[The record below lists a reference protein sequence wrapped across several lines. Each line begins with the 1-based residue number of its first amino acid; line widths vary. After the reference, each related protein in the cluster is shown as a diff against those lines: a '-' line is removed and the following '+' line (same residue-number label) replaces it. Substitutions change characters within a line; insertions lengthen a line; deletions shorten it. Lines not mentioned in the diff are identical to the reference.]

1 MGLLQKFILIFATLG
16 LIISLSVGFAV
27 GNRLTHVLVTG
38 LICTLLSGAL
48 GFGVYK
54 VLELRIPEFFDFFG
68 ARARGDQYADVDSG
82 VPVEMPGESAAGF
95 ESGFDEP
102 ITTDESIRGVGEGA
116 EGETQVFG
124 DHILVNK
131 VKIKNEPKLIAQ
143 AIQTMMAK
151 DEE

>member
-1 MGLLQKFILIFATLG
+1 MDLLQKFILVFAVLG
-16 LIISLSVGFAV
+16 LIISLSVGFTV

-38 LICTLLSGAL
+38 LICTLLGGAL
-48 GFGVYK
+48 GFGVFK
-54 VLELRIPEFFDFFG
+54 VIEIRIPEFFDYFG
-68 ARARGDQYADVDSG
+68 ARAQVDQYEDVDTGISG
-82 VPVEMPGESAAGF
+82 EMPGESASAY
-95 ESGFDEP
+95 ESGYEEP
-102 ITTDESIRGVGEGA
+102 IVTDETGRGEGEA
-116 EGETQVFG
+116 KEGETQVFG